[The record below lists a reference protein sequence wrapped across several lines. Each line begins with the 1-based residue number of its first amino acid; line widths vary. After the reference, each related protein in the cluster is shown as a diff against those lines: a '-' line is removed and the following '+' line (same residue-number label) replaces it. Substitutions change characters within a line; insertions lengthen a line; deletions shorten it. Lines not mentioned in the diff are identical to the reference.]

1 MALFLGL
8 LSMLFGSLFMSLT
21 VDTLG
26 TTGNSFLMIYGLGLF
41 VLGGLVLGSRKTK
54 RVKKTVSP
62 KLQGIVLFV
71 LGLVGLLSS
80 FFIEEIALVYYGSA
94 LVIFGIFL
102 TLTKMEQLTLD
113 VKPIAIFIYMITFG
127 MVMVI
132 TTFFGY
138 PNEDLRTF
146 GFVQLMLGF
155 VFVVIDRV
163 KEIKPSTK
171 QISAKAK

>member
-1 MALFLGL
+1 
-8 LSMLFGSLFMSLT
+8 
-21 VDTLG
+21 
-26 TTGNSFLMIYGLGLF
+26 
-41 VLGGLVLGSRKTK
+41 
-54 RVKKTVSP
+54 
-62 KLQGIVLFV
+62 
-71 LGLVGLLSS
+71 
-80 FFIEEIALVYYGSA
+80 
-94 LVIFGIFL
+94 
-102 TLTKMEQLTLD
+102 MEQLTLN